1 MWKDDKEIDN
11 NLVNVLY
18 SAVQYSRVLAKARYR
33 GVKPANKVGAVNY
46 VKMYRVYDHIYYA
59 LATCLQ

>member
-1 MWKDDKEIDN
+1 MSSEGVSVTGFSLKRGTAA
-11 NLVNVLY
+11 LH
-18 SAVQYSRVLAKARYR
+18 R

-46 VKMYRVYDHIYYA
+46 VKCTVYMIVLRYT